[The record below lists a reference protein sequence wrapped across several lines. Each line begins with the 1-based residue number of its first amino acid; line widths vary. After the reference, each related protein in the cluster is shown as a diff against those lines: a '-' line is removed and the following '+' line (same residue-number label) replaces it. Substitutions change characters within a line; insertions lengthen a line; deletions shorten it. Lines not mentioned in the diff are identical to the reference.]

1 MRRKMLRTSLVT
13 MLLFCFFFLLLSA
26 ASLYASD
33 PAILEKSLVKDAVT
47 CHIEKH
53 MPWPKGKV
61 RVIFPSDL
69 NEIVLPSR
77 NFKLEVK
84 ENRNDE
90 YIGHKLYRV
99 NVRHKDLDYKQIF
112 VPVRIEVFREVA
124 LSAKPLRRGATVS
137 AQDIAISEKWFSRLP
152 QDLMADPQAIIGR
165 RMLRSVNAQTPLT
178 SSMIGDPV
186 MFKKGK
192 IVKIVCIHD
201 ALNISTLGVAEE
213 EGIFGT
219 TVKVRNISS
228 NKVIHGRVIGNS
240 IVKVDI

>member
-1 MRRKMLRTSLVT
+1 MKRKILWPPLFQ
-13 MLLFCFFFLLLSA
+13 MLLFCGFFLLLAA

-33 PAILEKSLVKDAVT
+33 PTILEKSLVKAAVR

-53 MPWPKGKV
+53 MPWPKGAV
-61 RVIFPSDL
+61 RVFFPSDL
-69 NEIVLPSR
+69 KEMVLPSR

-84 ENRNDE
+84 ENKNDE

-99 NVRHKDLDYKQIF
+99 NVRHKDHDYKQIF
-112 VPVRIEVFREVA
+112 VPVRIEVFMEVA
-124 LSAKPLRRGATVS
+124 LSAKLLRKGETVS
-137 AQDIAISEKWFSRLP
+137 AQDIALSEKWFSRLP
-152 QDLMADPQAIIGR
+152 KDLIDDPQTVIGR

-201 ALNISTLGVAEE
+201 TLNISTLGVAEE

-228 NKVIHGRVIGNS
+228 NKVIHGRVIGDS